1 VTLTVGSMW
10 VDTKATTP
18 PATILARTV
27 FTDATWRRTVEVRA
41 VYLGATVT
49 SRWQQLL
56 PDMPHSVGGWV
67 TITTRDHYASEASF
81 GRRYQPLEES

>member
-1 VTLTVGSMW
+1 MTPTVGSMW
-10 VDTKATTP
+10 VDTNATTP
-18 PATILARTV
+18 PATILAKTIH
-27 FTDATWRRTVEVRA
+27 TSAPWRRTVEVKA
-41 VYLGATVT
+41 VHLGATVT

-56 PDMPHSVGGWV
+56 PDMPYRTGGWV